1 MAATSSRWH
10 LANCRPSAAAA
21 ASRAAASPV
30 SARAASAAASA
41 FVAFEGRFPS
51 AAASRTRAAP
61 RRRRAPRPVRV
72 GLDRV
77 VPARRG
83 PAVRRVDR
91 VAQALATG
99 VVDGRGREPLVAQQ
113 PRGAAERRRGDR
125 LVLVDGEHAARGERR
140 RRALVR
146 DLQLPPGDD
155 RVHELDD
162 GLAHLRRAVGRVAR
176 DALDHLRHQG
186 AVAAVRAELHEERD
200 LRGLLV
206 LVRRGGGLVEDRPR
220 LAVDGLH
227 CCSQRGRSARQCAP
241 PHWGLATQSVLGEHW
256 RPASARLAPSDWNPA
271 LKAQAPAHVA
281 ITCARD
287 RASRARA
294 TSTAI
299 TAG

>member
-1 MAATSSRWH
+1 MALGELPPER
-10 LANCRPSAAAA
+10 RG
-21 ASRAAASPV
+21 RRV
-30 SARAASAAASA
+30 
-41 FVAFEGRFPS
+41 EGRRV
-51 AAASRTRAAP
+51 ARLRAGRQ
-61 RRRRAPRPVRV
+61 RRGVGLRRLRGPLSVGRRVPDEQRHDGGERRVPVRV

-227 CCSQRGRSARQCAP
+227 CCSQRGRSARQYAP

-256 RPASARLAPSDWNPA
+256 RPASARRRLASA
-271 LKAQAPAHVA
+271 LLGASIAERAF
-281 ITCARD
+281 ARGQTLL
-287 RASRARA
+287 RQLSC
-294 TSTAI
+294 SN
-299 TAG
+299 

>member
-1 MAATSSRWH
+1 VRRV
-10 LANCRPSAAAA
+10 LL
-21 ASRAAASPV
+21 
-30 SARAASAAASA
+30 
-41 FVAFEGRFPS
+41 EGRQDGRHELAVALGELPPERRGRRVEGRRV
-51 AAASRTRAAP
+51 ARLRAGRQ
-61 RRRRAPRPVRV
+61 RRGVGLRRLRGPLSVGRRVPDEQRHDGGERRVPVRV

-113 PRGAAERRRGDR
+113 PRRAAERRRGDR

-227 CCSQRGRSARQCAP
+227 YCSARQYAP
-241 PHWGLATQSVLGEHW
+241 ARWLARQSVLGW
-256 RPASARLAPSDWNPA
+256 QFSPATRIWAVQGCSQKR
-271 LKAQAPAHVA
+271 
-281 ITCARD
+281 R
-287 RASRARA
+287 
-294 TSTAI
+294 
-299 TAG
+299 